1 MKFKG
6 YQVQDFNFE
15 WNWLIILDA
24 CRYDFFVKVWNEDKQ
39 LQQLIP
45 KPEPRISL
53 GSCTLEFLRK
63 LPHFYNTICITGHP
77 FVLLFRD
84 KFTYVKDVGFNYD
97 LDTVPPN
104 YIIDYVLKNW
114 LHVHF
119 YKRRVL
125 WFLQPHFPFIGETKL
140 NIRIHKSKEDKGLTD
155 MKYQE
160 EMFRK
165 AYEDGILWKAYED
178 NLKLVLNELK
188 RLLPKLK
195 GVIVITSDHAEGL
208 GKPYLPNEQP
218 VFAHPCEREELELRL
233 VPFIIIKK
241 F

>member
-1 MKFKG
+1 MFKR
-6 YQVQDFNFE
+6 QDFNFD

-45 KPEPRISL
+45 SVESRISL
-53 GSCTLEFLRK
+53 GSCTLEFLSNFPRV
-63 LPHFYNTICITGHP
+63 FDSICVTGHP
-77 FVLLFRD
+77 FVLLFKH
-84 KFTYVKDVGFNYD
+84 KFTYVVDVGFD
-97 LDTVPPN
+97 FDIDTVPPDSIVN
-104 YIIDYVLKNW
+104 YVLDYW
-114 LHVHF
+114 LHMHF

-140 NIRIHKSKEDKGLTD
+140 DIRIHKSKEDRGLTD

-160 EMFRK
+160 EMFRI
-165 AYEDGILWKAYED
+165 AFERGILWKAYED
-178 NLKLVLNELK
+178 NLKLVLKELK

-195 GVIVITSDHAEGL
+195 GIIVITSDHGEGL
-208 GKPYLPNEQP
+208 GKPYNTSENPI
-218 VFAHPCEREELELRL
+218 FAHPCNRNELELRL
-233 VPFIIIKK
+233 VPWCVIKR